1 MKLMPKNIIPKAI
14 LVLLTTLLVNNTS
27 LASQTNKQPY
37 NIIFIMADDLG
48 IETIGAYGGSSYKT
62 PSINQLA
69 ADGIRFNNAH
79 SQPLCTPTRVKV
91 MTGLYNFRNYQ
102 HFGYLPP
109 DSTTFAH
116 LLKDQGYATGVFGKW
131 QLVRSSPAAQSI
143 TGMLPEN
150 AGFDEHVLWQV
161 FPKTRGKRFWQ
172 PTLTENGQLTTYGA
186 EEFGPKILN
195 DRLLDFIE
203 RKKDQAF
210 FAYYPMVLPHD
221 PFVTTPDNLTAKTRQ
236 EKFTAMVQYMDK
248 MVGNIR
254 AKVEQL
260 GIAERTIII
269 FAGDNGTHES
279 IVSTRHGQKVNGGKR
294 KTYNTGTN
302 VPFIVYGPN
311 VKFKGSIS
319 NALINFNDILPSLV
333 NFAGAKLAD
342 NHQTDGRSITPFLND
357 PDRKG
362 REHIFIHYDPR
373 WANEGLSR
381 YVFDTKWKLYE
392 DGRFFDIIKDPS
404 EITPI
409 ALTNMPTGTK
419 SNYKRLKRVL
429 DSMPKSKH

>member
-1 MKLMPKNIIPKAI
+1 
-14 LVLLTTLLVNNTS
+14 
-27 LASQTNKQPY
+27 
-37 NIIFIMADDLG
+37 
-48 IETIGAYGGSSYKT
+48 
-62 PSINQLA
+62 
-69 ADGIRFNNAH
+69 
-79 SQPLCTPTRVKV
+79 
-91 MTGLYNFRNYQ
+91 
-102 HFGYLPP
+102 
-109 DSTTFAH
+109 
-116 LLKDQGYATGVFGKW
+116 
-131 QLVRSSPAAQSI
+131 
-143 TGMLPEN
+143 MLPEN
-150 AGFDEHVLWQV
+150 AGFDEHALWQV

-172 PTLTENGQLTTYGA
+172 PTLTENGQLITYGA
-186 EEFGPKILN
+186 DKFGPKILN

-269 FAGDNGTHES
+269 FAGDNGTHSS
-279 IVSTRHGQKVNGGKR
+279 IVSTRNGQKVIGGKW
-294 KTYNTGTN
+294 KTDTTGTN

-319 NALINFNDILPSLV
+319 NALINFNDLLPSLV

-357 PDRKG
+357 PDRQG

-373 WANEGLSR
+373 WANTGLTR

-392 DGRFFDIIKDPS
+392 DGRFFDINKDPS
-404 EITPI
+404 EMTPI
-409 ALTNMPTGTK
+409 ALTDMPTDIK
-419 SNYKRLKRVL
+419 SNYTRLKRVI
-429 DSMPKSKH
+429 DSMPISKH